1 MSETF
6 DTLAAA
12 RQLQA
17 AGMERPHAEAVADVV
32 RAGLSGLATED
43 GMDALRRETRT
54 GMGTSMAS
62 MDALLREL
70 IIHRWV
76 LILILAMNMTT
87 LALMLTNAPQP

>member
-1 MSETF
+1 MSETFGTMSETF

-43 GMDALRRETRT
+43 GMDAL
-54 GMGTSMAS
+54 
-62 MDALLREL
+62 LREL

-76 LILILAMNMTT
+76 LILILAMTMTI

>member
-43 GMDALRRETRT
+43 GMDALRREIRT
-54 GMGTSMAS
+54 SIAS

-76 LILILAMNMTT
+76 LILILAMTMTI
-87 LALMLTNAPQP
+87 LALLLTNAPQP

>member
-17 AGMERPHAEAVADVV
+17 AGMERPHAEAIADVV
-32 RAGLSGLATED
+32 RAGLGGLATED
-43 GMDALRRETRT
+43 GMDALRRETRA
-54 GMGTSMAS
+54 SMAS

-76 LILILAMNMTT
+76 LILILAMTMTI